1 MSLKVKDRAKPS
13 VPPVDPG
20 VYMAACVGVIDLGKQ
35 YSEKFKNYSD
45 KIMLSFELIG
55 ETVEIDG
62 EQKPRQISRI
72 FTFAKGARSGLR
84 KFLQSW
90 DGVTLN
96 DEQMENEDL
105 SQRLGRT
112 CQLQIVLNE
121 TKDKANID
129 NIMALPKGLKLDKP
143 QSEMILF
150 DLDEF
155 DQATFDKLS
164 EWTQETIKKSRQ
176 WANEHAS
183 TETIEAKDTADG
195 LNVQS
200 DPATGEIAEQGPV
213 LATGGTESGR
223 QSAVPTGGQIAHA
236 TGGVPF

>member
-1 MSLKVKDRAKPS
+1 MSLKIKDRAKPS
-13 VPPVDPG
+13 VPPVEPG

-45 KIMLSFELIG
+45 KIMLIFELLG

-72 FTFAKGARSGLR
+72 FAFARGAKSGLR

-90 DGVTLN
+90 DGVTLS

-105 SQRLGRT
+105 SKRLGRT

-121 TKDKANID
+121 TGDKANID
-129 NIMALPKGLKLDKP
+129 NVMAIPKGVQTAKP

-150 DLDEF
+150 DLEEF
-155 DQATFDKLS
+155 DQSTFDKLS
-164 EWTQETIKKSRQ
+164 EWTQETIQKSEQ
-176 WANEHAS
+176 WQKSHAS
-183 TETIEAKDTADG
+183 TDVIAVAD
-195 LNVQS
+195 
-200 DPATGEIAEQGPV
+200 PETGEVVVGTDSSATLRSAQNDRTVDGRAT
-213 LATGGTESGR
+213 LAPTEGG
-223 QSAVPTGGQIAHA
+223 A
-236 TGGVPF
+236 PF